1 MLVLYTVFGAHMGLQ
16 LPPFQPVTQTELRCL
31 WRSYPDPELRRLMLE
46 VQRYR
51 GVIDD
56 IDKLYQ
62 VIHQSWREAVGGDLI
77 ALHLL
82 KQILY
87 TERFRLP
94 QA

>member
-1 MLVLYTVFGAHMGLQ
+1 MSLQ
-16 LPPFQPVTQTELRCL
+16 LPPFQPITHAELRNL

-56 IDKLYQ
+56 IDKLYLTT
-62 VIHQSWREAVGGDLI
+62 HQSWRDAVGGDLI

-87 TERFRLP
+87 SERFRLP
-94 QA
+94 QG